1 MRSSTRP
8 LPTDRL
14 AVGQLLVRLLQ
25 RFRREVL
32 AVAAETVSPTCGTRT
47 CTSSGTSAWTAS
59 GSRPWPAG
67 PQLSLAACAEL
78 VDDLQRKGYLERR
91 RDPSDGRAKLIFPT
105 VRGREVLALAG
116 KRVAEIETVWGDHIG
131 PEAFDSAMRV
141 LDRLVTALDEE
152 QGGRDS

>member
-1 MRSSTRP
+1 MLR
-8 LPTDRL
+8 LPPDRL

-32 AVAAETVSPTCGTRT
+32 AVAAENGVTDLRDAHLHIFGNVGVDGVRLTTL
-47 CTSSGTSAWTAS
+47 
-59 GSRPWPAG
+59 AG
-67 PQLSLAACAEL
+67 RAQLSLAACAEL

-91 RDPSDGRAKLIFPT
+91 RDPSDGRAKLILPT

-116 KRVAEIETVWGDHIG
+116 KRVAEIETAWGDHVG
-131 PEAFDSAMRV
+131 SEAFDSAMRV

-152 QGGRDS
+152 RGGRDS